1 MTIYSKRIP
10 WREEPAGPQSMGLQ
24 RVRYDRVPNTFTFFK
39 HFLSMR
45 GNQKCFLPKQYPPKC
60 SHLQQNFLVDC
71 NQQSLLSYHL
81 YSSLS
86 YIIKTLLVGEA
97 NACLKYTKLN
107 KGNHRKKKGKQGNP
121 GKTIQSCGT
130 HRKCSLRINIKPR
143 KLRLLISNLFIQ
155 KIYIEVKL
163 HDGLLL

>member
-24 RVRYDRVPNTFTFFK
+24 RVRYDWMPNTFTFFK
-39 HFLSMR
+39 HFLSMQ

-71 NQQSLLSYHL
+71 NKHSLLSYHL

-130 HRKCSLRINIKPR
+130 HRKCSYEDQHKT
-143 KLRLLISNLFIQ
+143 Q
-155 KIYIEVKL
+155 EVKTSNK
-163 HDGLLL
+163 